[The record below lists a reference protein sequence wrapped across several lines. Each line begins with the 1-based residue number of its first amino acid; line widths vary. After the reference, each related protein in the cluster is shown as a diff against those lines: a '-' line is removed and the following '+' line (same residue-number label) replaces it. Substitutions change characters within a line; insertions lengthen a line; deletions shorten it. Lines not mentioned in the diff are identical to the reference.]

1 MDNLKI
7 SKEEMDAII
16 KELQRSPGSL
26 AESRDIDMMQGK
38 YPKTNDIPSSI
49 SLETPIPSA
58 TPYSTPSAD
67 KDYQMSPEELTGLA
81 KDIYK
86 KMGLGKYKP
95 STPTPTPAEETAPRL
110 EDIAKNIYKNMG
122 LGKYK
127 ESTPTP
133 APSPFGPEMSP
144 EMRLRKVLEN
154 MDKSGEKFINRSP
167 SSVTPYDKAY
177 PMPSKLNLSNED
189 IQDMLKS
196 GEFTPPFTQP
206 TPSDSKINRSPDA
219 NYPTPSPSASPF
231 DETEYSSGMEVNP
244 IKQIPL
250 LTPEERAQLQEYIK
264 SATSPSPSPSPFNN
278 IRSKINRVK

>member
-26 AESRDIDMMQGK
+26 AESQDIDMMQGK
-38 YPKTNDIPSSI
+38 YPKPTPS
-49 SLETPIPSA
+49 LTPSP
-58 TPYSTPSAD
+58 TSTPSTD

-81 KDIYK
+81 KD
-86 KMGLGKYKP
+86 
-95 STPTPTPAEETAPRL
+95 
-110 EDIAKNIYKNMG
+110 IYKNMG

-144 EMRLRKVLEN
+144 EMKLRKVLEN
-154 MDKSGEKFINRSP
+154 MNKSGEKFINRSP

-177 PMPSKLNLSNED
+177 PMPSKLNLSNKD

-206 TPSDSKINRSPDA
+206 TPSDSKMNRSPDSDINFMEA
-219 NYPTPSPSASPF
+219 YNPQLNEKTPLS
-231 DETEYSSGMEVNP
+231 N
-244 IKQIPL
+244 
-250 LTPEERAQLQEYIK
+250 EELINMMRENQSYLPQDKNLDNE
-264 SATSPSPSPSPFNN
+264 PVLPFNN
-278 IRSKINRVK
+278 IRGTINRSR